1 MKALLVMQRA
11 ARLARMYKN
20 RVTVLVDAINPV
32 NPKKT
37 PAMLKVT
44 NLSQIETIALLSTI

>member
-11 ARLARMYKN
+11 ARLARMHKN

-37 PAMLKVT
+37 PAMFKVT